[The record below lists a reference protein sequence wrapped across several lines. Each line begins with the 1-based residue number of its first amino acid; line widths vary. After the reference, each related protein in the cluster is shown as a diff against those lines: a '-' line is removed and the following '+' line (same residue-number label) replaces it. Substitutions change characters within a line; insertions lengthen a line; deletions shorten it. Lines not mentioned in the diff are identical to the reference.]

1 MGYDSLYRK
10 THDRQAAI
18 KKLKKIDIITL
29 IIFIILFPAGVYLIH
44 FLISLIFKSSVN
56 YFSVIIISV
65 LSVALIIFDFV
76 KKIKSNY
83 RYVHCSH
90 DIKAIIKGFEAE
102 RVTDK
107 KTALDNSY
115 GGSFNEG
122 KLFKYTYVNDARLNC
137 DFDNGVYTFTVCN
150 DEWDEV
156 TKFAAEREEDFE
168 ETMLKALEF
177 TASLE
182 KKPEGEYDETLEP
195 EVEIDEYEEDYEED
209 DFEDDGDEEE
219 PEDKEEN

>member
-1 MGYDSLYRK
+1 MGYDGLYRK

-29 IIFIILFPAGVYLIH
+29 IIFIILFPAGVYFLH

-83 RYVHCSH
+83 RYVHCTH
-90 DIKAIIKGFEAE
+90 DIKAIIKAFESEHTA
-102 RVTDK
+102 DK
-107 KTALDNSY
+107 KTTFDNSY

-137 DFDNGVYTFTVCN
+137 DFDNGVYTFTVYN

-156 TKFAAEREEDFE
+156 KKFTAECEEDFE

-182 KKPEGEYDETLEP
+182 KKPDGEYDESLEP
-195 EVEIDEYEEDYEED
+195 EVEIDEYEEDFEED
-209 DFEDDGDEEE
+209 LEEDENEAEEE
-219 PEDKEEN
+219 EKKDE